1 MTMNEMVL
9 YLENQ
14 GFKTAKNYWH
24 RVQKYKFTLTKDG
37 VTRDYWFEYPKE
49 DEYTRHKIQRRWLEE
64 TIKDFK
70 KWEAMSKIQASSTAL
85 RGNMDTGYYYPR
97 IEVEEL
103 YTNAINAMRRYGG
116 HGSEES
122 MNYINNDLE
131 ETKNMNNYV
140 YYGSRANRGT
150 YVKYGNIGLPAIEK
164 VIFNAPATIV
174 LWKDGTKTVVKAEN
188 EWFDPEKGLAM
199 AIAKKAMGN
208 KGNYFNEIKKWT
220 EPYKAEQA
228 WEGNFEV
235 DVDVADA
242 FKNFVAN
249 ALGLKKDEKS
259 ENEEV

>member
-1 MTMNEMVL
+1 MTMMEMVL
-9 YLENQ
+9 DLENR
-14 GFKTAKNYWH
+14 GFKTIKAYWPG
-24 RVQKYKFTLTKDG
+24 VQKYKFTLTKDG
-37 VTRDYWFEYPKE
+37 VTRYYWFEYPKT
-49 DEYTRHKIQRRWLEE
+49 DEWTRHMIQLNWLRD
-64 TIKDFK
+64 TVADFK
-70 KWEAMSKIQASSTAL
+70 RWAGMAKLQTSITAL
-85 RGNMDTGYYYPR
+85 KGNMDAGYYYDTDS
-97 IEVEEL
+97 I
-103 YTNAINAMRRYGG
+103 
-116 HGSEES
+116 
-122 MNYINNDLE
+122 NYINNDLE
-131 ETKNMNNYV
+131 ETKKMNNYV
-140 YYGSRANRGT
+140 YYGSRANRGA

-164 VIFNAPATIV
+164 VIFNDPATIV

-188 EWFDPEKGLAM
+188 EYFDPEKGLAM